1 MSKILAS
8 IADAE
13 TYGRRQRDY
22 GFDETATR
30 VEQTA
35 TAARAEHAEYVQVL
49 TDLVA
54 CFRCDPSMDG
64 SIRPRGIRSYDE
76 TAKALTA
83 AHSLLS
89 RVGGGA

>member
-13 TYGRRQRDY
+13 RLAGYDPDCTLIDGTCER
-22 GFDETATR
+22 
-30 VEQTA
+30 A
-35 TAARAEHAEYVQVL
+35 TAARAEHADYVQVL

-64 SIRPRGIRSYDE
+64 SIRPRGIRHYDE

-83 AHSLLS
+83 AHDLLS